1 MRKRMQ
7 AALVALLGGAL
18 TLGYLVA
25 QSAQPPKARVIK
37 ITARK
42 FTYDPPEVTVK
53 KGEPVVL
60 EFRTADVFMGFNLPD
75 FKTRADIVPG
85 RVTRVTLVPD
95 KTGSFVFLCDVFC
108 GIGHEE
114 MNGKLTVVD

>member
-1 MRKRMQ
+1 MRKRQ
-7 AALVALLGGAL
+7 HAALAVLLGIVAAG
-18 TLGYLVA
+18 GYFVA
-25 QSAQPPKARVIK
+25 QSAQPHERVIK
-37 ITARK
+37 VTARR
-42 FTYDPPEVTVK
+42 FTYDPPEITVK
-53 KGEPVVL
+53 KGEPVIL

-85 RVTRVTLVPD
+85 KTTRLRLVPD

-114 MNGKLTVVD
+114 MSGKLSVVE